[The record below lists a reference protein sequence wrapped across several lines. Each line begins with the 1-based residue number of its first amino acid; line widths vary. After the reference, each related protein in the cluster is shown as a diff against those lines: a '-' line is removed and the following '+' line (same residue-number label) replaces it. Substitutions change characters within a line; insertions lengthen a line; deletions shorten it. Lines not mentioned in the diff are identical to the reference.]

1 MYVLPNHLKQ
11 RFFSDSFQAHQFQ
24 SYFSGYKSN
33 IPSLNPINISYNTR
47 VLLST
52 DGAVVRETSYAV
64 IGGVVQ
70 DKDGNWII
78 GFSRYLGVCSP
89 FETKVWNILDEILI
103 LLNKGYRKGH
113 NSN

>member
-1 MYVLPNHLKQ
+1 MVHVLRDCLAMRDNISWSATEMVKVSISWA
-11 RFFSDSFQAHQFQ
+11 RQFQ

-47 VLLST
+47 VFLST
-52 DGAVVRETSYAV
+52 DGAV
-64 IGGVVQ
+64 
-70 DKDGNWII
+70 
-78 GFSRYLGVCSP
+78 
-89 FETKVWNILDEILI
+89 NILDEILI